1 MRKIVFFAAVLLF
14 ATTSCDSEVNNPNNP
29 DESGSRV
36 TEDVMEQL
44 INDLLVGT
52 CLPIDCEV
60 ISDNEYIKKWYED
73 YEDPWDF
80 MVGSAGAKFYDF
92 GIGNSIAFY
101 NDGTCRMGYTSGLYS
116 NCEELL
122 KDENHPR
129 ALYDTWQWSY
139 NKAEATITIIA
150 EDLSKGKNPKSTIKV
165 VSYKDGIL
173 MIDGEL
179 PNGYLRESTYKYKC
193 VVNGAEARA
202 VFEEVYFNEEDYP
215 CCAQ

>member
-1 MRKIVFFAAVLLF
+1 MRKLLLF
-14 ATTSCDSEVNNPNNP
+14 AAMFMFVATSCDSEVNNPNNP

-60 ISDNEYIKKWYED
+60 MDGDKCIK
-73 YEDPWDF
+73 PW
-80 MVGSAGAKFYDF
+80 GEAIYGTAGAKFYDF

-116 NCEELL
+116 NCEQII
-122 KDENHPR
+122 KDPEHPR

-179 PNGYLRESTYKYKC
+179 PNGYLRESSYKYKC
-193 VVNGAEARA
+193 VVKGAEARA
-202 VFEEVYFNEEDYP
+202 EFEEVYFNEEDYP